1 MHVRIVPLILNFAWW
16 FLCIKILYLR
26 NCAIK
31 GVFFVRIFPRDVFLK
46 TLKQGNNFEIWLGSC
61 LKKSWMRIRIIPI
74 KRQKVSVEFM
84 LNRSRRNHVS
94 FTSCLMEDICQD
106 KSVQRLARS
115 WAKWKAAKKQSNCH
129 RCSIVKCWHKKAA
142 EKVDRITKSYQ
153 IKSNQI

>member
-1 MHVRIVPLILNFAWW
+1 MVILMYKNPVFKKLCNKGSH
-16 FLCIKILYLR
+16 FLCE
-26 NCAIK
+26 
-31 GVFFVRIFPRDVFLK
+31 FFLEMYFK
-46 TLKQGNNFEIWLGSC
+46 TLKQGKNFEIWLGSC

-94 FTSCLMEDICQD
+94 FTWFLMEDICQD

-129 RCSIVKCWHKKAA
+129 RCSIVKYWHKKAA
-142 EKVDRITKSYQ
+142 EKVTFSFYR
-153 IKSNQI
+153 